1 MRFTHFDNED
11 TTHTHKPQIYRRMEQ
26 KVGDCSLN
34 DSNDCYD
41 LSKKRIKIG
50 YTVKLDELDVNY
62 DFEDSMPESKGESHA
77 RRNADYGVVASFIES
92 GNNVLLRLEDGR
104 VVLPYT
110 VEIVENL

>member
-1 MRFTHFDNED
+1 M
-11 TTHTHKPQIYRRMEQ
+11 
-26 KVGDCSLN
+26 DCSMNNN
-34 DSNDCYD
+34 DCCYD
-41 LSKKRIKIG
+41 LSKKRIRIG

-62 DFEDSMPESKGESHA
+62 DDFEDCRPESKGESLVT
-77 RRNADYGVVASFIES
+77 RNADYGIVASFIES